1 MAVNGILGNEVNR
14 SPLAYNII
22 IYVTRNRRVV
32 IRTLQRVTN
41 KLDAWTIKRG
51 LTFST
56 RKTVNT
62 IFRKKNKEPIKSH

>member
-41 KLDAWTIKRG
+41 KLDA
-51 LTFST
+51 
-56 RKTVNT
+56 
-62 IFRKKNKEPIKSH
+62 